1 MTDYGKPN
9 GHGWMMDFVRDNQ
22 DLIRDINVD
31 FPPHLERMI
40 ARLNVIMQDLPRQ
53 QEIAATFARGTPSL
67 EWLVASHQS
76 FHHST
81 RPSQKASFSASGSIA
96 YCSQREVNCL
106 RRYGRWTNA
115 SRTVSSPAARAQSPT
130 SW

>member
-53 QEIAATFARGTPSL
+53 QEIAATFARGTPLVGVVGRVPPKAIHLSL
-67 EWLVASHQS
+67 
-76 FHHST
+76 
-81 RPSQKASFSASGSIA
+81 
-96 YCSQREVNCL
+96 
-106 RRYGRWTNA
+106 
-115 SRTVSSPAARAQSPT
+115 AAIRDAPRC
-130 SW
+130 

>member
-67 EWLVASHQS
+67 EWLVAYRRRQFTSLWLQYAMLPDAEKDAFCDGLVEWWKLWCENERRAAEHLAQ
-76 FHHST
+76 H
-81 RPSQKASFSASGSIA
+81 KA
-96 YCSQREVNCL
+96 
-106 RRYGRWTNA
+106 RRLA
-115 SRTVSSPAARAQSPT
+115 
-130 SW
+130 

>member
-53 QEIAATFARGTPSL
+53 QEIAVNLRQRHSFVGVVGCVPPKAIHLRGCKRDAP
-67 EWLVASHQS
+67 
-76 FHHST
+76 
-81 RPSQKASFSASGSIA
+81 R
-96 YCSQREVNCL
+96 C
-106 RRYGRWTNA
+106 
-115 SRTVSSPAARAQSPT
+115 
-130 SW
+130 